1 MPESPERK
9 SRKDLIKQIFSKKM
23 FICLCLGF
31 ASGMPLFVVLT
42 LISAY
47 LRKEGVN
54 LKEIGLFSL
63 ASFPYTWKFLWAPLV
78 DRYNPFKLGRRRG
91 WIILSQIAVFLSIF
105 FVGQFNAQSCT
116 IVIAIITLILSFSS
130 ATQDIV
136 IDAYRREILEDN
148 ELGLGTSLFIA
159 SSRAS
164 SLIPAGLSLI
174 LADFISWQAVFFI
187 TAAFM
192 LPCLLLSVFLKEP
205 ETIVCAKNLH
215 QAIIEPFREF
225 VNRAGLKSMLL
236 IILFVFCYKLGDSMA
251 TALATP
257 FYIDLKYD
265 LLTIGLVAKN
275 CGIWSMI
282 IGGILGGIIMLKI
295 GINKALWIFGF
306 GQLVTILGFAF
317 LAHIGAG
324 RETAPSVWYLAIVLI
339 FEYLGAGLGT
349 AAFVSFISAKTSKAY
364 AATQF
369 ALLTSLSAVPRTFCN
384 ATTGY
389 IVEFCG
395 WENFF
400 YICTALAV
408 PGMLLLFKVAPY
420 FEKNEDKNPS

>member
-1 MPESPERK
+1 MSS
-9 SRKDLIKQIFSKKM
+9 SRNQLLKEIFSKKM
-23 FICLCLGF
+23 ALCLSLGF

-42 LISAY
+42 LLGAY

-63 ASFPYTWKFLWAPLV
+63 IMIPYTWKFVWSPLV
-78 DRYNPFKLGRRRG
+78 DRYNLFHLGRRRS
-91 WIILSQIAVFLSIF
+91 WMLISQIAVFFSIF
-105 FVGQFNAQSCT
+105 LLGQFSPKT
-116 IVIAIITLILSFSS
+116 SLSVIAVVSVILSFAS

-136 IDAYRREILEDN
+136 IDAYRREILTDR
-148 ELGLGTSLFIA
+148 ELGLGTSLFITA
-159 SSRAS
+159 SRAS
-164 SLIPAGLSLI
+164 SLVPGGLSLVI
-174 LADFISWQAVFFI
+174 AQFLSWSDVFFI

-192 LPCLLLSVFLKEP
+192 LPALVVTFFLKEP
-205 ETIVCAKNLH
+205 ETINSPRNLR

-225 VNRAGLKSMLL
+225 KDRRGLKSMLL

-257 FYIDLKYD
+257 FYIDLHYD

-275 CGIWSMI
+275 AGLWSML
-282 IGGILGGIIMLKI
+282 IGGILGGVIMLKT
-295 GINKALWIFGF
+295 GINKALWYFGF
-306 GQLVTILGFAF
+306 GQLITILGFVI
-317 LAHIGAG
+317 LAHEGIGSD
-324 RETAPSVWYLAIVLI
+324 TAPSVFLLAFVII
-339 FEYLGAGLGT
+339 AECLGAGLGT
-349 AAFVSFISAKTSKAY
+349 SAFVAFLSAQTNKTY

-389 IVEFCG
+389 IVEFMG

-400 YICTALAV
+400 IFCTVLAI
-408 PGMLLLFKVAPY
+408 PGMLLLLKVAP
-420 FEKNEDKNPS
+420 FNAKASEQNENN

>member
-1 MPESPERK
+1 MSSSKNQLLKE
-9 SRKDLIKQIFSKKM
+9 IFSKKM
-23 FICLCLGF
+23 ALCLSLGF

-42 LISAY
+42 LLGAY

-63 ASFPYTWKFLWAPLV
+63 IMIPYTWKFVWSPLV
-78 DRYNPFKLGRRRG
+78 DRYNLFHLGRRRS
-91 WIILSQIAVFLSIF
+91 WMLISQIAVFFSIF
-105 FVGQFNAQSCT
+105 LLGQFSPKT
-116 IVIAIITLILSFSS
+116 SLSVIAVVSVILSFAS

-136 IDAYRREILEDN
+136 IDAYRREILTDR
-148 ELGLGTSLFIA
+148 ELGLGTSLFITA
-159 SSRAS
+159 SRAS
-164 SLIPAGLSLI
+164 SLVPGGLSLVI
-174 LADFISWQAVFFI
+174 AQFLSWSDVFFI

-192 LPCLLLSVFLKEP
+192 LPALVVTFFIKEP
-205 ETIVCAKNLH
+205 EIINAPRNLR

-225 VNRAGLKSMLL
+225 KDRRGLKSMFL

-257 FYIDLKYD
+257 FYIDLHYD

-275 CGIWSMI
+275 AGLWSML
-282 IGGILGGIIMLKI
+282 IGGILGGVIMLKT
-295 GINKALWIFGF
+295 GINKALWYFGF
-306 GQLVTILGFAF
+306 GQLITILGFVI
-317 LAHIGAG
+317 LAHEGIGSD
-324 RETAPSVWYLAIVLI
+324 TAPSVFLLAFVII
-339 FEYLGAGLGT
+339 AECLGAGLGT
-349 AAFVSFISAKTSKAY
+349 SAFVAFLSAQTNKTY

-389 IVEFCG
+389 IVEFMG

-400 YICTALAV
+400 IFCTVLAI
-408 PGMLLLFKVAPY
+408 PGMLLLLKVAP
-420 FEKNEDKNPS
+420 FKSEPKSSNWRGR

>member
-1 MPESPERK
+1 MSSSKNQLLKE
-9 SRKDLIKQIFSKKM
+9 IFSKKM
-23 FICLCLGF
+23 ALCLSLGF

-42 LISAY
+42 LLGAY

-63 ASFPYTWKFLWAPLV
+63 IMIPYTWKFVWSPLV
-78 DRYNPFKLGRRRG
+78 DRYNLFHLGRRRS
-91 WIILSQIAVFLSIF
+91 WMLISQIAVFFSIF
-105 FVGQFNAQSCT
+105 LLGQFSPKT
-116 IVIAIITLILSFSS
+116 SLSVIAVVSVILSFAS

-136 IDAYRREILEDN
+136 IDAYRREILTDR
-148 ELGLGTSLFIA
+148 ELGLGTSLFITA
-159 SSRAS
+159 SRAS
-164 SLIPAGLSLI
+164 SLVPGGLSLVI
-174 LADFISWQAVFFI
+174 AQFLSWSDVFFI

-192 LPCLLLSVFLKEP
+192 LPALVVTFFIKEP
-205 ETIVCAKNLH
+205 ETINAPRNLR

-225 VNRAGLKSMLL
+225 KDRRGLKSMFL

-257 FYIDLKYD
+257 FYIDLHYD

-275 CGIWSMI
+275 AGLWSML
-282 IGGILGGIIMLKI
+282 IGGILGGVIMLKT
-295 GINKALWIFGF
+295 GINKALWYFGF
-306 GQLVTILGFAF
+306 GQLTTILGFVI
-317 LAHIGAG
+317 LAHEGIGSD
-324 RETAPSVWYLAIVLI
+324 TAPSVFLLAFVII
-339 FEYLGAGLGT
+339 AECLGAGLGT
-349 AAFVSFISAKTSKAY
+349 SAFVAFLSAQTNKTY

-389 IVEFCG
+389 IVEFMG

-400 YICTALAV
+400 IFCTVLAI
-408 PGMLLLFKVAPY
+408 PGMLLLLKVAP
-420 FEKNEDKNPS
+420 FKAQENCPI

>member
-1 MPESPERK
+1 MSSSKNQLLKE
-9 SRKDLIKQIFSKKM
+9 IFSKKM
-23 FICLCLGF
+23 ALCLSLGF

-42 LISAY
+42 LLGAY

-63 ASFPYTWKFLWAPLV
+63 IMIPYTWKFVWSPLV
-78 DRYNPFKLGRRRG
+78 DRYNLFHFGRRRS
-91 WIILSQIAVFLSIF
+91 WMLISQIAVFFSIF
-105 FVGQFNAQSCT
+105 LLGQFSPKT
-116 IVIAIITLILSFSS
+116 SLSVIAIVSVILSFAS

-136 IDAYRREILEDN
+136 IDAYRREILTDR
-148 ELGLGTSLFIA
+148 ELGLGTSLFITA
-159 SSRAS
+159 SRAS
-164 SLIPAGLSLI
+164 SLVPGGLSLVI
-174 LADFISWQAVFFI
+174 AQFLSWSDVFFI

-192 LPCLLLSVFLKEP
+192 LPALVVTFFIKEP
-205 ETIVCAKNLH
+205 ETINAPRNLR

-225 VNRAGLKSMLL
+225 KDRRGLKSMFL

-257 FYIDLKYD
+257 FYIDLHYD

-275 CGIWSMI
+275 AGLWSML
-282 IGGILGGIIMLKI
+282 IGGILGGVIMLKT
-295 GINKALWIFGF
+295 GINKALWYFGF
-306 GQLVTILGFAF
+306 SQLITILGFVI
-317 LAHIGAG
+317 LAHEGIGSD
-324 RETAPSVWYLAIVLI
+324 TAPSVFLLAFVII
-339 FEYLGAGLGT
+339 AECLGAGLGT
-349 AAFVSFISAKTSKAY
+349 SAFVAFLSAQTNKSY

-389 IVEFCG
+389 IVEFMG

-400 YICTALAV
+400 IFCTVLAI
-408 PGMLLLFKVAPY
+408 PGMLLLLKVAP
-420 FEKNEDKNPS
+420 FKSEPKSSNWRGR

>member
-1 MPESPERK
+1 MSSSKNQLLKE
-9 SRKDLIKQIFSKKM
+9 IFSKKM
-23 FICLCLGF
+23 SLCLSLGF

-42 LISAY
+42 LLGAY

-63 ASFPYTWKFLWAPLV
+63 IMIPYTWKFVWSPLV
-78 DRYNPFKLGRRRG
+78 DRYNLFHLGRRRS
-91 WIILSQIAVFLSIF
+91 WMLISQIAVFFSIF
-105 FVGQFNAQSCT
+105 LLGQFSPKT
-116 IVIAIITLILSFSS
+116 SLSVIAVVSVILSFAS

-136 IDAYRREILEDN
+136 IDAYRREILTDR
-148 ELGLGTSLFIA
+148 ELGLGTSLFITA
-159 SSRAS
+159 SRAS
-164 SLIPAGLSLI
+164 SLVPGGLSLVI
-174 LADFISWQAVFFI
+174 AQFLSWSDVFFI

-192 LPCLLLSVFLKEP
+192 LPALVVTFFIKEP
-205 ETIVCAKNLH
+205 ETINAPRNLR

-225 VNRAGLKSMLL
+225 KDRRGLKSMFL

-257 FYIDLKYD
+257 FYIDLHYD

-275 CGIWSMI
+275 AGLWSML
-282 IGGILGGIIMLKI
+282 IGGILGGVIMLKT
-295 GINKALWIFGF
+295 GINKALWYFGF
-306 GQLVTILGFAF
+306 GQLITILGFVI
-317 LAHIGAG
+317 LAHEGIGSD
-324 RETAPSVWYLAIVLI
+324 TAPSVFLLAFVII
-339 FEYLGAGLGT
+339 AECLGAGLGT
-349 AAFVSFISAKTSKAY
+349 SAFVAFLSAQTNKTY

-389 IVEFCG
+389 IVEFMG

-400 YICTALAV
+400 IFCTVLAI
-408 PGMLLLFKVAPY
+408 PGMLLLLKVAP
-420 FEKNEDKNPS
+420 FKSEPKSSNWRGR

>member
-1 MPESPERK
+1 MA
-9 SRKDLIKQIFSKKM
+9 L
-23 FICLCLGF
+23 CLSLGF

-42 LISAY
+42 LLGAY

-63 ASFPYTWKFLWAPLV
+63 IMIPYTWKFVWSPLV
-78 DRYNPFKLGRRRG
+78 DRYNLFHLGRRRS
-91 WIILSQIAVFLSIF
+91 WMLISQIAVFFSIF
-105 FVGQFNAQSCT
+105 LLGQFSPKT
-116 IVIAIITLILSFSS
+116 SLSVIAVVSVILSFAS

-136 IDAYRREILEDN
+136 IDAYRREILTDR
-148 ELGLGTSLFIA
+148 ELGLGTSLFITA
-159 SSRAS
+159 SRAS
-164 SLIPAGLSLI
+164 SLVPGGLSLVI
-174 LADFISWQAVFFI
+174 AQFLSWSDVFFI

-192 LPCLLLSVFLKEP
+192 LPALVVTFFIKEP
-205 ETIVCAKNLH
+205 ETINAPRNLR

-225 VNRAGLKSMLL
+225 KDRRGLKSMFL

-257 FYIDLKYD
+257 FYIDLHYD

-275 CGIWSMI
+275 AGLWSML
-282 IGGILGGIIMLKI
+282 IGGILGGVIMLKT
-295 GINKALWIFGF
+295 GINKALWYFGF
-306 GQLVTILGFAF
+306 GQLITILGFVI
-317 LAHIGAG
+317 LAHEGMG
-324 RETAPSVWYLAIVLI
+324 SDTAPSVFLLALVII
-339 FEYLGAGLGT
+339 AECLGAGLGT
-349 AAFVSFISAKTSKAY
+349 SAFVAFLSAQTNKTY

-389 IVEFCG
+389 IVEFMG

-400 YICTALAV
+400 IFCTVLAI
-408 PGMLLLFKVAPY
+408 PGMLLLLKVAP
-420 FEKNEDKNPS
+420 FKAQENCPI

>member
-1 MPESPERK
+1 MSSGKNQLLKE
-9 SRKDLIKQIFSKKM
+9 IFSKKM
-23 FICLCLGF
+23 ALCLSLGF

-42 LISAY
+42 LLGAY

-63 ASFPYTWKFLWAPLV
+63 IMIPYTWKFVWSPLV
-78 DRYNPFKLGRRRG
+78 DRYNLFHLGRRRS
-91 WIILSQIAVFLSIF
+91 WMLISQIAVFFSIF
-105 FVGQFNAQSCT
+105 LLGQFSPKT
-116 IVIAIITLILSFSS
+116 SLSVIAVVSVILSFAS

-136 IDAYRREILEDN
+136 IDAYRREILTDR
-148 ELGLGTSLFIA
+148 ELGLGTSLFITA
-159 SSRAS
+159 SRAS
-164 SLIPAGLSLI
+164 SLVPGGLSLVI
-174 LADFISWQAVFFI
+174 AQFLSWSDVFFI

-192 LPCLLLSVFLKEP
+192 LPALVVTFFIKEP
-205 ETIVCAKNLH
+205 ETINAPRNLR

-225 VNRAGLKSMLL
+225 KDRRGLKSMFL

-257 FYIDLKYD
+257 FYIDLHYD

-275 CGIWSMI
+275 AGLWSML
-282 IGGILGGIIMLKI
+282 IGGILGGVIMLKT
-295 GINKALWIFGF
+295 GINKALWYFGF
-306 GQLVTILGFAF
+306 GQLITILGFVI
-317 LAHIGAG
+317 LAHEGIGSD
-324 RETAPSVWYLAIVLI
+324 TAPSVFLLAFVII
-339 FEYLGAGLGT
+339 AECLGAGLGT
-349 AAFVSFISAKTSKAY
+349 SAFVAFLSAQTNKSY

-389 IVEFCG
+389 IVEFMG

-400 YICTALAV
+400 IFCTVLAI
-408 PGMLLLFKVAPY
+408 PGMLLLLKVAP
-420 FEKNEDKNPS
+420 FKSEPKSSNWWGR

>member
-1 MPESPERK
+1 MSSSKNQLLKE
-9 SRKDLIKQIFSKKM
+9 IFSKKM
-23 FICLCLGF
+23 ALCLSLGF

-42 LISAY
+42 LLGAY

-63 ASFPYTWKFLWAPLV
+63 IMIPYTWKFVWSPLV
-78 DRYNPFKLGRRRG
+78 DRYNLFHLGRRRS
-91 WIILSQIAVFLSIF
+91 WMLISQIAVFFSIF
-105 FVGQFNAQSCT
+105 LLGQFSPKT
-116 IVIAIITLILSFSS
+116 SLSVIAVVSVILSFAS

-136 IDAYRREILEDN
+136 IDAYRREILTDR
-148 ELGLGTSLFIA
+148 ELGLGTSLFITA
-159 SSRAS
+159 SRAS
-164 SLIPAGLSLI
+164 SLVPGGLSLVI
-174 LADFISWQAVFFI
+174 AQFLSWSDAFFI

-192 LPCLLLSVFLKEP
+192 LPALVVTFFIKEP
-205 ETIVCAKNLH
+205 ETINAPRNLR

-225 VNRAGLKSMLL
+225 KDRRGLKSMFL

-257 FYIDLKYD
+257 FYIDLHYD

-275 CGIWSMI
+275 AGLWSML
-282 IGGILGGIIMLKI
+282 IGGILGGVIMLKT
-295 GINKALWIFGF
+295 GINKALWYFGF
-306 GQLVTILGFAF
+306 GQLITILGFVI
-317 LAHIGAG
+317 LAHEGIGSD
-324 RETAPSVWYLAIVLI
+324 TAPSVFLLAFVII
-339 FEYLGAGLGT
+339 AECLGAGLGT
-349 AAFVSFISAKTSKAY
+349 SAFVAFLSAQTNKTY

-389 IVEFCG
+389 IVEFMG

-400 YICTALAV
+400 IFCTVLAI
-408 PGMLLLFKVAPY
+408 PGMLLLLKVAP
-420 FEKNEDKNPS
+420 FKSEPKSSNWRGR

>member
-1 MPESPERK
+1 MSSSKNQLLKE
-9 SRKDLIKQIFSKKM
+9 IFSKKM
-23 FICLCLGF
+23 ALCLSLGF

-42 LISAY
+42 LLGAY

-63 ASFPYTWKFLWAPLV
+63 IMIPYTWKFVWSPLV
-78 DRYNPFKLGRRRG
+78 DRYNLFHLGRRRS
-91 WIILSQIAVFLSIF
+91 WMLISQIAVFFSIF
-105 FVGQFNAQSCT
+105 LLGQFSPKT
-116 IVIAIITLILSFSS
+116 SLSVIAVVSVILSFAS

-136 IDAYRREILEDN
+136 IDAYRREILTDR
-148 ELGLGTSLFIA
+148 ELGLGTSLFITA
-159 SSRAS
+159 SRAS
-164 SLIPAGLSLI
+164 SLVPGGLSLVI
-174 LADFISWQAVFFI
+174 AQFLSWSDVFFI

-192 LPCLLLSVFLKEP
+192 LPALVVTFFIKEP
-205 ETIVCAKNLH
+205 ETINAPRNLR

-225 VNRAGLKSMLL
+225 KDRRGLKSMFL

-257 FYIDLKYD
+257 FYIDLHYD

-275 CGIWSMI
+275 AGLWSML
-282 IGGILGGIIMLKI
+282 IGGILGGVIMLKT
-295 GINKALWIFGF
+295 GINKALWYFGF
-306 GQLVTILGFAF
+306 GQLITILGFVI
-317 LAHIGAG
+317 LAHEGIGSD
-324 RETAPSVWYLAIVLI
+324 TAPSVFLLAFVII
-339 FEYLGAGLGT
+339 AECLGAGLCT
-349 AAFVSFISAKTSKAY
+349 SAFVAFLSAQTNKTY

-389 IVEFCG
+389 IVEFMG

-400 YICTALAV
+400 IFCTVLAI
-408 PGMLLLFKVAPY
+408 PGMLLLLKVAP
-420 FEKNEDKNPS
+420 FKSEPKSSNWRGR

>member
-1 MPESPERK
+1 MSSSKNQLLKE
-9 SRKDLIKQIFSKKM
+9 IFSKNM
-23 FICLCLGF
+23 ALCLSLGF

-42 LISAY
+42 LLGAY

-63 ASFPYTWKFLWAPLV
+63 IMIPYTWKFVWSPLV
-78 DRYNPFKLGRRRG
+78 DRYNLFHFGRRRS
-91 WIILSQIAVFLSIF
+91 WMLISQIAVFFSIF
-105 FVGQFNAQSCT
+105 LLGQFSPKT
-116 IVIAIITLILSFSS
+116 SLSVIAIVSVILSFAS

-136 IDAYRREILEDN
+136 IDAYRREILTDR
-148 ELGLGTSLFIA
+148 ELGLGTSLFITA
-159 SSRAS
+159 SRAS
-164 SLIPAGLSLI
+164 SLVPGGLSLVI
-174 LADFISWQAVFFI
+174 AQFLSWSDVFFI

-192 LPCLLLSVFLKEP
+192 LPALVVTFFIKEP
-205 ETIVCAKNLH
+205 ETINAPRNLR

-225 VNRAGLKSMLL
+225 KDRRGLKSMFL

-257 FYIDLKYD
+257 FYIDLHYD

-275 CGIWSMI
+275 AGLWSML
-282 IGGILGGIIMLKI
+282 IGGILGGVIMLKT
-295 GINKALWIFGF
+295 GINKALWYFGF
-306 GQLVTILGFAF
+306 GQLITILGFVI
-317 LAHIGAG
+317 LAHEGIGSD
-324 RETAPSVWYLAIVLI
+324 TAPSVFLLAFVII
-339 FEYLGAGLGT
+339 AECLGAGLGT
-349 AAFVSFISAKTSKAY
+349 SAFVAFLSAQTNKTY

-389 IVEFCG
+389 IVEFMG

-400 YICTALAV
+400 IFCTVLAI
-408 PGMLLLFKVAPY
+408 PGMLLLLKVAP
-420 FEKNEDKNPS
+420 FKSEPKSSNWRGR

>member
-1 MPESPERK
+1 MSSSKNQLLKE
-9 SRKDLIKQIFSKKM
+9 IFSKKM
-23 FICLCLGF
+23 ALCLSLGF

-42 LISAY
+42 LLGAY

-63 ASFPYTWKFLWAPLV
+63 IMIPYTWKFVWSPLV
-78 DRYNPFKLGRRRG
+78 DRYNLFHLGRRRS
-91 WIILSQIAVFLSIF
+91 WMLISQIAVFFSIF
-105 FVGQFNAQSCT
+105 LLGQFSPRT
-116 IVIAIITLILSFSS
+116 SLSVIAVVSVILSFAS

-136 IDAYRREILEDN
+136 IDAYRREILTDR
-148 ELGLGTSLFIA
+148 ELGLGTSLFITA
-159 SSRAS
+159 SRAS
-164 SLIPAGLSLI
+164 SLVPGGLSLVI
-174 LADFISWQAVFFI
+174 AQFLYWSDVFFI

-192 LPCLLLSVFLKEP
+192 LPALVVTFFIKEP
-205 ETIVCAKNLH
+205 ETINAPRNLR

-225 VNRAGLKSMLL
+225 KDRRGLKSMFL

-257 FYIDLKYD
+257 FYIDLHYD

-275 CGIWSMI
+275 AGLWSML
-282 IGGILGGIIMLKI
+282 IGGILGGVIMLKT
-295 GINKALWIFGF
+295 GINKALWYFGI
-306 GQLVTILGFAF
+306 GQLITILGFVI
-317 LAHIGAG
+317 LAHEGIGSD
-324 RETAPSVWYLAIVLI
+324 TAPSVFLLAFVII
-339 FEYLGAGLGT
+339 AECLGAGLGT
-349 AAFVSFISAKTSKAY
+349 SAFVAFLSAQTNKTY

-389 IVEFCG
+389 IVEFMG

-400 YICTALAV
+400 IFCTVLAI
-408 PGMLLLFKVAPY
+408 PGMLLLLKVAP
-420 FEKNEDKNPS
+420 FKSEPKSSNWRGR

>member
-1 MPESPERK
+1 MA
-9 SRKDLIKQIFSKKM
+9 L
-23 FICLCLGF
+23 CLSLGF

-42 LISAY
+42 LLGAY

-63 ASFPYTWKFLWAPLV
+63 IMIPYTWKFVWSPLV
-78 DRYNPFKLGRRRG
+78 DRYNLFHLGRRRS
-91 WIILSQIAVFLSIF
+91 WMLISQIAVFFSIF
-105 FVGQFNAQSCT
+105 LLGQFSPKT
-116 IVIAIITLILSFSS
+116 SLSVIAVVSVILSFAS

-136 IDAYRREILEDN
+136 IDAYRREILTDR
-148 ELGLGTSLFIA
+148 ELGLGTSLFITA
-159 SSRAS
+159 SRAS
-164 SLIPAGLSLI
+164 SLVPGGLSLVI
-174 LADFISWQAVFFI
+174 AQFLSWSDVFFI

-192 LPCLLLSVFLKEP
+192 LPALVVTFFIKEP
-205 ETIVCAKNLH
+205 ETINAPRNLR

-225 VNRAGLKSMLL
+225 KDRRGLKSMFL

-257 FYIDLKYD
+257 FYIDLHYD

-275 CGIWSMI
+275 AGLWSML
-282 IGGILGGIIMLKI
+282 IGGILGGVIMLKT
-295 GINKALWIFGF
+295 GINKALWYFGF
-306 GQLVTILGFAF
+306 GQLITILGFVI
-317 LAHIGAG
+317 LAHEGIGSDI
-324 RETAPSVWYLAIVLI
+324 APSVFLLAFVII
-339 FEYLGAGLGT
+339 AECLGAGLGT
-349 AAFVSFISAKTSKAY
+349 SAFVAFLSAQTNKSY

-389 IVEFCG
+389 IVEFMG

-400 YICTALAV
+400 IFCTVLAI
-408 PGMLLLFKVAPY
+408 PGMLLLLKVAP
-420 FEKNEDKNPS
+420 FKSEPKSSNWRGR

>member
-1 MPESPERK
+1 MSS
-9 SRKDLIKQIFSKKM
+9 SRNQLLKEIFSKKM
-23 FICLCLGF
+23 ALCLSLGF

-42 LISAY
+42 LLGAY

-63 ASFPYTWKFLWAPLV
+63 IMIPYTWKFVWSPLV
-78 DRYNPFKLGRRRG
+78 DRYNLFHLGRRRS
-91 WIILSQIAVFLSIF
+91 WMLISQIAVFFSIF
-105 FVGQFNAQSCT
+105 LLGQFSPKT
-116 IVIAIITLILSFSS
+116 SLSVIAVVSVILSFAS

-136 IDAYRREILEDN
+136 IDAYRREILTDR
-148 ELGLGTSLFIA
+148 ELGLGTSLFITA
-159 SSRAS
+159 SRAS
-164 SLIPAGLSLI
+164 SLVPGGLSLVI
-174 LADFISWQAVFFI
+174 AQFLSWSDVFFI

-192 LPCLLLSVFLKEP
+192 LPALVVTFFIKEP
-205 ETIVCAKNLH
+205 ETINAPRNLR

-225 VNRAGLKSMLL
+225 KDRRGLKSMFL

-257 FYIDLKYD
+257 FYIDLHYD

-275 CGIWSMI
+275 AGLWSML
-282 IGGILGGIIMLKI
+282 IGGILGGVIMLKT
-295 GINKALWIFGF
+295 GINKALWYFGF
-306 GQLVTILGFAF
+306 GQLITILGFVI
-317 LAHIGAG
+317 LAHEGIGSD
-324 RETAPSVWYLAIVLI
+324 TAPSVFLLAFVII
-339 FEYLGAGLGT
+339 AECLGAGLGT
-349 AAFVSFISAKTSKAY
+349 SAFVAFLSAQTNKTY

-389 IVEFCG
+389 IVEFMG

-400 YICTALAV
+400 IFCTVLAI
-408 PGMLLLFKVAPY
+408 PGMLLLLKVASFKSEP
-420 FEKNEDKNPS
+420 KSSNWRGR

>member
-1 MPESPERK
+1 MFSSKNQLLKE
-9 SRKDLIKQIFSKKM
+9 IFSKKM
-23 FICLCLGF
+23 ALCLSLGF

-42 LISAY
+42 LLGAY

-63 ASFPYTWKFLWAPLV
+63 IMIPYTWKFVWSPLV
-78 DRYNPFKLGRRRG
+78 DRYNLFHFGRRRT
-91 WIILSQIAVFLSIF
+91 WMLISQIAVFFSIF
-105 FVGQFNAQSCT
+105 LLGQFSPKT
-116 IVIAIITLILSFSS
+116 SLSVIAIVSVILSFAS

-136 IDAYRREILEDN
+136 IDAYRREILTDR
-148 ELGLGTSLFIA
+148 ELGLGTSLFITA
-159 SSRAS
+159 SRAS
-164 SLIPAGLSLI
+164 SLVPGDFSLVIAQYLSWP
-174 LADFISWQAVFFI
+174 DVFFI

-192 LPCLLLSVFLKEP
+192 LPALVVTFFIKEP
-205 ETIVCAKNLH
+205 ETINAPRNLR

-225 VNRAGLKSMLL
+225 KDRRGLKSMFL

-257 FYIDLKYD
+257 FYIDLHYD

-275 CGIWSMI
+275 AGLWSML
-282 IGGILGGIIMLKI
+282 IGGILGGVIMLKI
-295 GINKALWIFGF
+295 GINKALWYFGF
-306 GQLVTILGFAF
+306 GQLITILGFVI
-317 LAHIGAG
+317 LAHEGIGSD
-324 RETAPSVWYLAIVLI
+324 TAPSVFLLAFVII
-339 FEYLGAGLGT
+339 AECLGAGLGT
-349 AAFVSFISAKTSKAY
+349 SAFVAFLSAQTNKTY

-389 IVEFCG
+389 IVEFMG

-400 YICTALAV
+400 IFCTVLAI
-408 PGMLLLFKVAPY
+408 PGMLLLLKVAP
-420 FEKNEDKNPS
+420 FKAQENCPI

>member
-174 LADFISWQAVFFI
+174 LADFISWQ
-187 TAAFM
+187 
-192 LPCLLLSVFLKEP
+192 
-205 ETIVCAKNLH
+205 
-215 QAIIEPFREF
+215 
-225 VNRAGLKSMLL
+225 GL
-236 IILFVFCYKLGDSMA
+236 
-251 TALATP
+251 
-257 FYIDLKYD
+257 
-265 LLTIGLVAKN
+265 
-275 CGIWSMI
+275 W
-282 IGGILGGIIMLKI
+282 
-295 GINKALWIFGF
+295 
-306 GQLVTILGFAF
+306 
-317 LAHIGAG
+317 
-324 RETAPSVWYLAIVLI
+324 
-339 FEYLGAGLGT
+339 
-349 AAFVSFISAKTSKAY
+349 
-364 AATQF
+364 
-369 ALLTSLSAVPRTFCN
+369 
-384 ATTGY
+384 
-389 IVEFCG
+389 
-395 WENFF
+395 
-400 YICTALAV
+400 
-408 PGMLLLFKVAPY
+408 
-420 FEKNEDKNPS
+420 

>member
-1 MPESPERK
+1 MSFSKNQLLKE
-9 SRKDLIKQIFSKKM
+9 IFSKKM
-23 FICLCLGF
+23 ALCLSLGF

-42 LISAY
+42 LLGAY

-63 ASFPYTWKFLWAPLV
+63 IMIPYTWKFVWSPLV
-78 DRYNPFKLGRRRG
+78 DRYNLFHLGRRRS
-91 WIILSQIAVFLSIF
+91 WMLISQIVVFFSIF
-105 FVGQFNAQSCT
+105 LLGQFSPKT
-116 IVIAIITLILSFSS
+116 SLSVIAVVSVILSFAS

-136 IDAYRREILEDN
+136 IDAYRREILTDR
-148 ELGLGTSLFIA
+148 ELGLGTSLFITA
-159 SSRAS
+159 SRAS
-164 SLIPAGLSLI
+164 SLVPGGLSLVI
-174 LADFISWQAVFFI
+174 AQFLSWSDVFFI

-192 LPCLLLSVFLKEP
+192 LPALVVTFFIKEP
-205 ETIVCAKNLH
+205 ETINAPRNLR

-225 VNRAGLKSMLL
+225 KDRRGLKSMFL

-257 FYIDLKYD
+257 FYIDLHYD

-275 CGIWSMI
+275 AGLWSML
-282 IGGILGGIIMLKI
+282 IGGILGGVIMLKT
-295 GINKALWIFGF
+295 GINKALWYFGF
-306 GQLVTILGFAF
+306 GQLITILGFVI
-317 LAHIGAG
+317 LAHEGIGSD
-324 RETAPSVWYLAIVLI
+324 TAPSVFLLAFVII
-339 FEYLGAGLGT
+339 AECLGAGLGT
-349 AAFVSFISAKTSKAY
+349 SAFVAFLSAQTNKSY

-389 IVEFCG
+389 IVEFMG

-400 YICTALAV
+400 IFCTVLAI
-408 PGMLLLFKVAPY
+408 PGMLLLLKVAP
-420 FEKNEDKNPS
+420 FKSEPKSSNWRGR

>member
-1 MPESPERK
+1 MSSSKNQLLKE
-9 SRKDLIKQIFSKKM
+9 IFSKKM
-23 FICLCLGF
+23 ASCLSLGF

-42 LISAY
+42 LLGAY

-63 ASFPYTWKFLWAPLV
+63 IMIPYTWKFVWSPLV
-78 DRYNPFKLGRRRG
+78 DRYNLFHLGRRRS
-91 WIILSQIAVFLSIF
+91 WMLISQIAVFFSIF
-105 FVGQFNAQSCT
+105 LLGQFSPKT
-116 IVIAIITLILSFSS
+116 SLSVIAVVSVILSFAS

-136 IDAYRREILEDN
+136 IDAYRREILTDR
-148 ELGLGTSLFIA
+148 ELGLGTSLFITA
-159 SSRAS
+159 SRAS
-164 SLIPAGLSLI
+164 SLVPGGLSLVI
-174 LADFISWQAVFFI
+174 AQFLSWSDVFFI

-192 LPCLLLSVFLKEP
+192 LPALVVTFFIKEP
-205 ETIVCAKNLH
+205 ETINAPRNLR

-225 VNRAGLKSMLL
+225 KDRRGLKSMFL

-257 FYIDLKYD
+257 FYIDLHYD

-275 CGIWSMI
+275 AGLWSML
-282 IGGILGGIIMLKI
+282 IGGILGGVIMLKT
-295 GINKALWIFGF
+295 GINKALWYFGF
-306 GQLVTILGFAF
+306 GQLITILGFVI
-317 LAHIGAG
+317 LAHEGIGSD
-324 RETAPSVWYLAIVLI
+324 TAPSVFLLAFVII
-339 FEYLGAGLGT
+339 AECLGAGLGT
-349 AAFVSFISAKTSKAY
+349 SAFVAFLSAQTNKTY

-389 IVEFCG
+389 IVEFMG

-400 YICTALAV
+400 IFCTVLAI
-408 PGMLLLFKVAPY
+408 PGMLLLLKVAP
-420 FEKNEDKNPS
+420 FKSEPKSSNWRGR

>member
-1 MPESPERK
+1 MSSSKNQLLKE
-9 SRKDLIKQIFSKKM
+9 IFSKKM
-23 FICLCLGF
+23 ALCLSLGF

-42 LISAY
+42 LLGAY

-63 ASFPYTWKFLWAPLV
+63 IMIPYTWKFVWSPLV
-78 DRYNPFKLGRRRG
+78 DRYNLFHLGRRRS
-91 WIILSQIAVFLSIF
+91 WMLISQIAVFFSIF
-105 FVGQFNAQSCT
+105 LLGQFSPKT
-116 IVIAIITLILSFSS
+116 SLSVIAVVSVILSFAS

-136 IDAYRREILEDN
+136 IDAYRREILTDR
-148 ELGLGTSLFIA
+148 ELGLGTSLFITA
-159 SSRAS
+159 SRAS
-164 SLIPAGLSLI
+164 SLVPGGLSLVI
-174 LADFISWQAVFFI
+174 AQFLSWSDVFFI

-192 LPCLLLSVFLKEP
+192 LPALVVTFFIKEP
-205 ETIVCAKNLH
+205 ETINAPRNLR

-225 VNRAGLKSMLL
+225 KDRRGLKSMFL

-257 FYIDLKYD
+257 FYIDLHYD

-275 CGIWSMI
+275 AGLWSML
-282 IGGILGGIIMLKI
+282 IGGILGGVIMLKT
-295 GINKALWIFGF
+295 GINKALWYFGF
-306 GQLVTILGFAF
+306 GQLITILGFVI
-317 LAHIGAG
+317 LAHEGIGSD
-324 RETAPSVWYLAIVLI
+324 TVPSVFLLAFVII
-339 FEYLGAGLGT
+339 AECLGAGLGT
-349 AAFVSFISAKTSKAY
+349 SAFVAFLSAQTNKTY

-389 IVEFCG
+389 IVEFMG

-400 YICTALAV
+400 IFCTVLAI
-408 PGMLLLFKVAPY
+408 PGMLLLLKVAP
-420 FEKNEDKNPS
+420 FKSEPKSSNWRGR

>member
-1 MPESPERK
+1 MSSSKNQLLKE
-9 SRKDLIKQIFSKKM
+9 IFSKKM
-23 FICLCLGF
+23 ALCLSLGF

-42 LISAY
+42 LLGAY

-63 ASFPYTWKFLWAPLV
+63 IMIPYTWKFVWSPLV
-78 DRYNPFKLGRRRG
+78 DRYNLFHLGRRRS
-91 WIILSQIAVFLSIF
+91 WMLISQIAVFFSIF
-105 FVGQFNAQSCT
+105 LLGQFSPKT
-116 IVIAIITLILSFSS
+116 SLSVIAIVSVILSFAS

-136 IDAYRREILEDN
+136 IDAYRREILTDR
-148 ELGLGTSLFIA
+148 ELGLGTSLFITA
-159 SSRAS
+159 SRAS
-164 SLIPAGLSLI
+164 SLVPGGLSLVI
-174 LADFISWQAVFFI
+174 AQFLSWSDVFFI

-192 LPCLLLSVFLKEP
+192 LPALVVTFFIKEP
-205 ETIVCAKNLH
+205 ETINALRNLR

-225 VNRAGLKSMLL
+225 KDRRGLKSMFL

-257 FYIDLKYD
+257 FYIDLHYD

-275 CGIWSMI
+275 AGLWSML
-282 IGGILGGIIMLKI
+282 IGGILGGVIMLKT
-295 GINKALWIFGF
+295 GINKALWYFGF
-306 GQLVTILGFAF
+306 GQLITILGFVI
-317 LAHIGAG
+317 LAHEGIGSD
-324 RETAPSVWYLAIVLI
+324 TAPSVFLLAFVII
-339 FEYLGAGLGT
+339 AECLGAGLGT
-349 AAFVSFISAKTSKAY
+349 SAFVAFLSAQTNKTY

-389 IVEFCG
+389 IVEFMG

-400 YICTALAV
+400 IFCTVLAI
-408 PGMLLLFKVAPY
+408 PGMLLLLKVAP
-420 FEKNEDKNPS
+420 FKSEPKSSNWRGR

>member
-1 MPESPERK
+1 MA
-9 SRKDLIKQIFSKKM
+9 L
-23 FICLCLGF
+23 CLSLGF

-42 LISAY
+42 LLGAY

-63 ASFPYTWKFLWAPLV
+63 IMIPYTWKFVWSPLV
-78 DRYNPFKLGRRRG
+78 DRYNLFHLGRRRS
-91 WIILSQIAVFLSIF
+91 WMLISQIAVFFSIF
-105 FVGQFNAQSCT
+105 LLGQFSPKT
-116 IVIAIITLILSFSS
+116 SLSVIAVVSVILSFAS

-136 IDAYRREILEDN
+136 IDAYRREILTDR
-148 ELGLGTSLFIA
+148 ELGLGTSLFITA
-159 SSRAS
+159 SRAS
-164 SLIPAGLSLI
+164 SLVPGGLSLVI
-174 LADFISWQAVFFI
+174 AQFLSWSDVFFI

-192 LPCLLLSVFLKEP
+192 LPALVVTFFIKEP
-205 ETIVCAKNLH
+205 ETINAPRNLR

-225 VNRAGLKSMLL
+225 KDRRGLKSMFL

-257 FYIDLKYD
+257 FYIDLHYD

-275 CGIWSMI
+275 AGLWSML
-282 IGGILGGIIMLKI
+282 IGGILGGVIMLKT
-295 GINKALWIFGF
+295 GINKALWYFGF
-306 GQLVTILGFAF
+306 GQLITILGFVI
-317 LAHIGAG
+317 LAHEGIGSDKD
-324 RETAPSVWYLAIVLI
+324 PSVFLLAFVII
-339 FEYLGAGLGT
+339 AECLGAGLGT
-349 AAFVSFISAKTSKAY
+349 SAFVAFLSAQTNKSY

-389 IVEFCG
+389 IVEFMG

-400 YICTALAV
+400 IFCTVLAI
-408 PGMLLLFKVAPY
+408 PGMLLLLKVAP
-420 FEKNEDKNPS
+420 FKSEPKSSNWRGR

>member
-1 MPESPERK
+1 MSSSKNQLLKE
-9 SRKDLIKQIFSKKM
+9 IFSKKM
-23 FICLCLGF
+23 ALCLSLGF

-42 LISAY
+42 LLGAY

-63 ASFPYTWKFLWAPLV
+63 IMIPYTWKFVWSPLV
-78 DRYNPFKLGRRRG
+78 DRYNLFHLGRRRS
-91 WIILSQIAVFLSIF
+91 WMLISQIAVFFSIF
-105 FVGQFNAQSCT
+105 LLGQFSPKT
-116 IVIAIITLILSFSS
+116 SLSVIAVVSVILSFAS

-136 IDAYRREILEDN
+136 IDAYRREILTDR
-148 ELGLGTSLFIA
+148 ELGLGTSLFITA
-159 SSRAS
+159 SRAS
-164 SLIPAGLSLI
+164 SLVPGGLSLVI
-174 LADFISWQAVFFI
+174 AQFLSWSDVFFI

-192 LPCLLLSVFLKEP
+192 LPALVVTSFIKEP
-205 ETIVCAKNLH
+205 ETINAPRNLR

-225 VNRAGLKSMLL
+225 KDRRGLKSMFL

-257 FYIDLKYD
+257 FYIDLHYD

-275 CGIWSMI
+275 AGLWSML
-282 IGGILGGIIMLKI
+282 IGGILGGVIMLKT
-295 GINKALWIFGF
+295 GINKALWYFGF
-306 GQLVTILGFAF
+306 GQLITILGFVI
-317 LAHIGAG
+317 LAHEGIGSD
-324 RETAPSVWYLAIVLI
+324 TAPSVFLLAFVII
-339 FEYLGAGLGT
+339 AECLGAGLGT
-349 AAFVSFISAKTSKAY
+349 SAFVAFLSAQTNKTY

-389 IVEFCG
+389 IVEFMG

-400 YICTALAV
+400 IFCTVLAI
-408 PGMLLLFKVAPY
+408 PGMLLLLKVAP
-420 FEKNEDKNPS
+420 FKSEPKSSNWWGR

>member
-1 MPESPERK
+1 MSSSKNQLLKE
-9 SRKDLIKQIFSKKM
+9 IFSKKM
-23 FICLCLGF
+23 ALCLSLGF

-42 LISAY
+42 LLGAY

-63 ASFPYTWKFLWAPLV
+63 IMIPYTWKFVWSPLV
-78 DRYNPFKLGRRRG
+78 DRYNLFHFGRRRS
-91 WIILSQIAVFLSIF
+91 WMLISQIAVFFSIF
-105 FVGQFNAQSCT
+105 LLGQFSPKT
-116 IVIAIITLILSFSS
+116 SLSVIAIVSVILSFAS

-136 IDAYRREILEDN
+136 IDAYRREILTDR
-148 ELGLGTSLFIA
+148 ELGLGTSLFITA
-159 SSRAS
+159 SRAS
-164 SLIPAGLSLI
+164 SLVPGGLSLVI
-174 LADFISWQAVFFI
+174 AQFLSWSDVFFI

-192 LPCLLLSVFLKEP
+192 LPALVVTLFIKEP
-205 ETIVCAKNLH
+205 ETINAPRNLR

-225 VNRAGLKSMLL
+225 KDRRGLNSMFL

-257 FYIDLKYD
+257 FYIDLHYD

-275 CGIWSMI
+275 AGLWSML
-282 IGGILGGIIMLKI
+282 IGGILGGVIMLKT
-295 GINKALWIFGF
+295 GINKALWYFGF
-306 GQLVTILGFAF
+306 GQLITILGFVI
-317 LAHIGAG
+317 LAHEGIGSD
-324 RETAPSVWYLAIVLI
+324 TAPSVFLLAFVII
-339 FEYLGAGLGT
+339 AECLGAGLGT
-349 AAFVSFISAKTSKAY
+349 SAFVAFLSAQTNKTY

-389 IVEFCG
+389 IVEFMG

-400 YICTALAV
+400 IFCTVLAI
-408 PGMLLLFKVAPY
+408 PGMLLLLKVAP
-420 FEKNEDKNPS
+420 FKSEPKSSNWRGR

>member
-1 MPESPERK
+1 MSSSKNQLLKE
-9 SRKDLIKQIFSKKM
+9 IFSKKM
-23 FICLCLGF
+23 ALCLSLGF

-42 LISAY
+42 LLGAY

-63 ASFPYTWKFLWAPLV
+63 IMIPYTWKFVWSPLV
-78 DRYNPFKLGRRRG
+78 DRYNLFHLGRRRS
-91 WIILSQIAVFLSIF
+91 WMLISQIAVFFSIF
-105 FVGQFNAQSCT
+105 LLGQFSPKT
-116 IVIAIITLILSFSS
+116 SLSVIAVVSVILSFAS

-136 IDAYRREILEDN
+136 IDAYRREILTDR
-148 ELGLGTSLFIA
+148 ELGLGTSLFITA
-159 SSRAS
+159 SRAS
-164 SLIPAGLSLI
+164 SLVPGGLSLVI
-174 LADFISWQAVFFI
+174 AQFLSWSDVFFI

-192 LPCLLLSVFLKEP
+192 LPALVVTFFIKET
-205 ETIVCAKNLH
+205 ETINAPRNLR

-225 VNRAGLKSMLL
+225 KDRRGLKSMFL

-257 FYIDLKYD
+257 FYIDLHYD

-275 CGIWSMI
+275 AGLWSML
-282 IGGILGGIIMLKI
+282 IGGILGGVIMLKT
-295 GINKALWIFGF
+295 GINKALWYFGF
-306 GQLVTILGFAF
+306 GQLITILGFVI
-317 LAHIGAG
+317 LAHEGIGSD
-324 RETAPSVWYLAIVLI
+324 TAPSVFLLAFVII
-339 FEYLGAGLGT
+339 AECLGAGLGT
-349 AAFVSFISAKTSKAY
+349 SAFVAFLSAQTNKTY

-389 IVEFCG
+389 IVEFMG

-400 YICTALAV
+400 IFCTVLAI
-408 PGMLLLFKVAPY
+408 PGMLLLLKVAP
-420 FEKNEDKNPS
+420 FKSEPKSSNWRGR

>member
-1 MPESPERK
+1 MSSSKNQLLKE
-9 SRKDLIKQIFSKKM
+9 IFSKKM
-23 FICLCLGF
+23 ALCLSLGF

-42 LISAY
+42 LLGAY

-63 ASFPYTWKFLWAPLV
+63 IMIPYTWKFVWSPLV
-78 DRYNPFKLGRRRG
+78 DRYNLFHLGRRRS
-91 WIILSQIAVFLSIF
+91 WMLISQIAVFFSIF
-105 FVGQFNAQSCT
+105 LLGQFSPKT
-116 IVIAIITLILSFSS
+116 SLSVIAVVSVILSFAS

-136 IDAYRREILEDN
+136 IDAYRREILTDR
-148 ELGLGTSLFIA
+148 ELGLGTSLFITA
-159 SSRAS
+159 SRAS
-164 SLIPAGLSLI
+164 SLVPGGLSLVI
-174 LADFISWQAVFFI
+174 AQFLSWSDVFFI

-192 LPCLLLSVFLKEP
+192 LPALVVTFFIKEP
-205 ETIVCAKNLH
+205 ETINAPRNLR

-225 VNRAGLKSMLL
+225 KDRRGLKSMFL

-257 FYIDLKYD
+257 FYIDLHYD

-275 CGIWSMI
+275 AGLWSML
-282 IGGILGGIIMLKI
+282 IGGILGGVIMLKT
-295 GINKALWIFGF
+295 GINKALWYFGF
-306 GQLVTILGFAF
+306 GQLITILGFVI
-317 LAHIGAG
+317 LAHEGIGSD
-324 RETAPSVWYLAIVLI
+324 TAPSVFLLAFVII
-339 FEYLGAGLGT
+339 AEFLGAGLGT
-349 AAFVSFISAKTSKAY
+349 SAFVAFLSAQTNKTY

-389 IVEFCG
+389 IVEFMG

-400 YICTALAV
+400 IFCTVLAI
-408 PGMLLLFKVAPY
+408 PGMLLLLKVAP
-420 FEKNEDKNPS
+420 FKSEPKSSNWRGR

>member
-1 MPESPERK
+1 MSSSKNQLLKE
-9 SRKDLIKQIFSKKM
+9 IFSKKM
-23 FICLCLGF
+23 ALCLSLGF

-42 LISAY
+42 LLGAY

-63 ASFPYTWKFLWAPLV
+63 IMIPYTWKFVWSPLV
-78 DRYNPFKLGRRRG
+78 DRYNLFHLGRRRS
-91 WIILSQIAVFLSIF
+91 WMLISQIAVFFSIF
-105 FVGQFNAQSCT
+105 LLGQFSPKT
-116 IVIAIITLILSFSS
+116 SLSVIAAVSVILSFAS

-136 IDAYRREILEDN
+136 IDAYRREILTDR
-148 ELGLGTSLFIA
+148 ELGLGTSLFITA
-159 SSRAS
+159 SRAS
-164 SLIPAGLSLI
+164 SLVPGGLSLVI
-174 LADFISWQAVFFI
+174 AQFLSWSDVFFI

-192 LPCLLLSVFLKEP
+192 LPALVVTFFIKEP
-205 ETIVCAKNLH
+205 ETINAPRNLR

-225 VNRAGLKSMLL
+225 KDRRGLKSMFL

-257 FYIDLKYD
+257 FYIDLHYD

-275 CGIWSMI
+275 AGLWSML
-282 IGGILGGIIMLKI
+282 IGGILGGVIMLKT
-295 GINKALWIFGF
+295 GINKALWYFGF
-306 GQLVTILGFAF
+306 GQLITILGFVI
-317 LAHIGAG
+317 LAHEGIGSD
-324 RETAPSVWYLAIVLI
+324 TAPSVFLLAFVII
-339 FEYLGAGLGT
+339 AECLGAGLGT
-349 AAFVSFISAKTSKAY
+349 SAFVAFLSAQTNKTY

-389 IVEFCG
+389 IVEFMG

-400 YICTALAV
+400 IFCTVLAI
-408 PGMLLLFKVAPY
+408 PGMLLLLKVAP
-420 FEKNEDKNPS
+420 FKSEPKSSNWWGR

>member
-1 MPESPERK
+1 MSSSKNQLLKE
-9 SRKDLIKQIFSKKM
+9 IFSKKM
-23 FICLCLGF
+23 ALCLSLGF

-42 LISAY
+42 LLGAY

-63 ASFPYTWKFLWAPLV
+63 IMIPYTWKFVWSPLV
-78 DRYNPFKLGRRRG
+78 DRYNLFHFGRRRS
-91 WIILSQIAVFLSIF
+91 WMLISQIAVFFSIF
-105 FVGQFNAQSCT
+105 LLGQFSPKT
-116 IVIAIITLILSFSS
+116 SLSVIAIVSVILSFAS

-136 IDAYRREILEDN
+136 IDAYRREILTDR
-148 ELGLGTSLFIA
+148 ELGLGTSLFITA
-159 SSRAS
+159 SRAS
-164 SLIPAGLSLI
+164 SLVPGGLSLVI
-174 LADFISWQAVFFI
+174 AQFLSWSDVFFI

-192 LPCLLLSVFLKEP
+192 LPALVVTFFIKEP
-205 ETIVCAKNLH
+205 ETINAPRNLR

-225 VNRAGLKSMLL
+225 KDRRGLKSMFL

-257 FYIDLKYD
+257 FYIDLHYD

-275 CGIWSMI
+275 AGLWSML
-282 IGGILGGIIMLKI
+282 IGGILGGVIMLKT
-295 GINKALWIFGF
+295 GINKALWYFGF
-306 GQLVTILGFAF
+306 GQLITILGFVI
-317 LAHIGAG
+317 LAHEGIGSD
-324 RETAPSVWYLAIVLI
+324 TAPSVFLLAFVII
-339 FEYLGAGLGT
+339 AECLGAGLGT
-349 AAFVSFISAKTSKAY
+349 SAFVAFLSAQTNKTY

-389 IVEFCG
+389 IVEFIG

-400 YICTALAV
+400 IFCTVLAI
-408 PGMLLLFKVAPY
+408 PGMLLLLKVAP
-420 FEKNEDKNPS
+420 FKSEPKSSKWRGR

>member
-1 MPESPERK
+1 MAIVSEQRRE
-9 SRKDLIKQIFSKKM
+9 LINQIFSRKM
-23 FICLCLGF
+23 GLCLCLGF

-63 ASFPYTWKFLWAPLV
+63 ASFPYTWKFVWAPLV
-78 DRYNPFKLGRRRG
+78 DRYNPFNLGRRRG
-91 WIILSQIAVFLSIF
+91 WIIISQICVFASIF
-105 FVGQFNAQSCT
+105 VIGLFNAQNET
-116 IVIAIITLILSFSS
+116 MLIAVITLILSFSS

-136 IDAYRREILEDN
+136 IDAYRREILSDN

-159 SSRAS
+159 ASRAS

-174 LADFISWQAVFFI
+174 LADFISWKMVFII
-187 TAAFM
+187 TASFM
-192 LPCLLLSVFLKEP
+192 LPCLLLSFFLKEP
-205 ETIVCAKNLH
+205 SEVRTPRNLKE
-215 QAIIEPFREF
+215 AVVEPFREF
-225 VNRAGLKSMLL
+225 INRRGLKSLLL

-257 FYIDLKYD
+257 FYIDMHYD

-282 IGGILGGIIMLKI
+282 IGGIVGGIIMLKT
-295 GINKALWIFGF
+295 GINKALWIFGA
-306 GQLVTILGFAF
+306 GQLVTILGYAL
-317 LAHIGAG
+317 LAHVGTG
-324 RETAPSVWYLAIVLI
+324 LQTAPSVWLLAFVII
-339 FEYLGAGLGT
+339 AEYLGAGLGT
-349 AAFVSFISAKTSKAY
+349 AAFVAFISAKTSKTY

-384 ATTGY
+384 ATTGFL
-389 IVEFCG
+389 VESLG

-400 YICTALAV
+400 YLCTVLAI
-408 PGMLLLFKVAPY
+408 PGMLLLFKVAPFY
-420 FEKNEDKNPS
+420 GETHEVEA

>member
-1 MPESPERK
+1 MSSSKNQLLKE
-9 SRKDLIKQIFSKKM
+9 IFSKKM
-23 FICLCLGF
+23 ALCLSLGF

-42 LISAY
+42 LLGAY

-63 ASFPYTWKFLWAPLV
+63 IMIPYTWKFVWSPLV
-78 DRYNPFKLGRRRG
+78 DRYNLFHLGRRRS
-91 WIILSQIAVFLSIF
+91 WMLISQIAVFFSIF
-105 FVGQFNAQSCT
+105 LLGQFSPKT
-116 IVIAIITLILSFSS
+116 SLSVIAVVSVILSFAS

-136 IDAYRREILEDN
+136 IDAYRREILTDR
-148 ELGLGTSLFIA
+148 ELGLGTSLFITA
-159 SSRAS
+159 SRAS
-164 SLIPAGLSLI
+164 SLVPGGLSLVI
-174 LADFISWQAVFFI
+174 AQFLSWSDVFFI

-192 LPCLLLSVFLKEP
+192 LPALVVTFFIKEP
-205 ETIVCAKNLH
+205 ETINAPRNLR

-225 VNRAGLKSMLL
+225 KDRRGLKSMFL

-257 FYIDLKYD
+257 FYIDLHYD

-275 CGIWSMI
+275 AGLWSML
-282 IGGILGGIIMLKI
+282 IGGILGGVIMLKT
-295 GINKALWIFGF
+295 GINKALWYFGF
-306 GQLVTILGFAF
+306 GQLITILGFVI
-317 LAHIGAG
+317 LAHEGIDSD
-324 RETAPSVWYLAIVLI
+324 TAPSVFLLAFVII
-339 FEYLGAGLGT
+339 AECLGAGLGT
-349 AAFVSFISAKTSKAY
+349 SAFVAFLSAQTNKTY

-389 IVEFCG
+389 IVEFMG

-400 YICTALAV
+400 IFCTVLAI
-408 PGMLLLFKVAPY
+408 PGMLLLLKVAP
-420 FEKNEDKNPS
+420 FKSEPKSSNWRGR